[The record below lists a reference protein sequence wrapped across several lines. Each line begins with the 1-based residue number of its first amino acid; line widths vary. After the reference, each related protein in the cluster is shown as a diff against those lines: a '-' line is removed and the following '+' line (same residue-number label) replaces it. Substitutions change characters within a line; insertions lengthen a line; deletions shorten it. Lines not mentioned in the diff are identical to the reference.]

1 MPAPLLTLFSATALL
16 LLGACQKSID
26 YAGDGRLIDHGPA
39 AADNR
44 YVIEAGPVDLSRQG
58 TVSFTMTGIPRDY
71 FVIGLQL
78 SGRPARAADGTVLT
92 PANVS
97 IELIREDFGM
107 VALIAGP
114 LRDWTWSGPDSGS
127 TFAYQRQAS
136 RSYFDAFP
144 EAHYRLS
151 VTVNIPDPNIH
162 DGSLLVMK
170 TGGWK

>member
-1 MPAPLLTLFSATALL
+1 MPASLLTLFSATAMLL
-16 LLGACQKSID
+16 VACQKSVD

-39 AADNR
+39 AAENR
-44 YVIEAGPVDLSRQG
+44 YVIEAGPVDLSRKG
-58 TVSFTMTGIPRDY
+58 TANFKMTGIPRDY

-78 SGRPARAADGTVLT
+78 RGHPARAADGSVQT

-114 LRDWTWSGPDSGS
+114 LRDWTWSSLETGS
-127 TFAYQRQAS
+127 AFVYQRQAS

-151 VTVNIPDPNIH
+151 VTVNIPDPDIAG
-162 DGSLLVMK
+162 GSLLVLK

>member
-1 MPAPLLTLFSATALL
+1 MPAPLLTLFSATAMLL
-16 LLGACQKSID
+16 LVACQQSVD

-44 YVIEAGPVDLSRQG
+44 YVIEAGAVDLSRKG
-58 TVSFTMTGIPRDY
+58 TATFKMTGIPRDY

-78 SGRPARAADGTVLT
+78 SGRPALAVDGSVLT
-92 PANVS
+92 QANVS

-114 LRDWTWSGPDSGS
+114 LRDWTWSGLETASA
-127 TFAYQRQAS
+127 FAYQRQAS

-151 VTVNIPDPNIH
+151 VTVNIPDPTIR
-162 DGSLLVMK
+162 GKSLLVLK

>member
-1 MPAPLLTLFSATALL
+1 MNLPLLPISLTATL
-16 LLGACQKSID
+16 LLGACQQSVD
-26 YAGDGRLIDHGPA
+26 YVGDGRLIDHGPA
-39 AADNR
+39 AAENR
-44 YVIEAGPVDLSRQG
+44 YVIEAGPVDLSRKG
-58 TVSFTMTGIPRDY
+58 TANFKMTGIPRDY

-78 SGRPARAADGTVLT
+78 RGHPARAVDGSVQT

-114 LRDWTWSGPDSGS
+114 LRDWTWSGPDGGS
-127 TFAYQRQAS
+127 AFVYQRQAS
-136 RSYFDAFP
+136 RAYFDAFP

-151 VTVNIPDPNIH
+151 VTVNIPDPAFAG
-162 DGSLLVMK
+162 GSQLVLK

>member
-1 MPAPLLTLFSATALL
+1 MPAPLLTLFSATAMLL
-16 LLGACQKSID
+16 LAGCQQSAD

-44 YVIEAGPVDLSRQG
+44 YVIEAGAVDLSRKG
-58 TVSFTMTGIPRDY
+58 TVSFKMSGIPRDY

-78 SGRPARAADGTVLT
+78 SGRPARAADGSVQT

-114 LRDWTWSGPDSGS
+114 LRDWTWSAPDTGPA
-127 TFAYQRQAS
+127 FVYQRQAS

-151 VTVNIPDPNIH
+151 VTVNIPDPAF
-162 DGSLLVMK
+162 DGRSLLVLK